1 MWRRLPSGQ
10 WRAWHG
16 DGRISFLAGVLFLR
30 LLQLVFFSCVG
41 KDFLELCLKKPKF
54 HIQPYSYF
62 TRGPWAR
69 DYIHLLGGIGTIH
82 VKSGSPLGPC
92 QKENCDSKDGNMSGV
107 EQRQTL
113 SQLEPLPVKEV
124 LSVHVMSME
133 LVPICKCSCNVL
145 RPFRSKLVVPHR
157 V

>member
-1 MWRRLPSGQ
+1 MEKAAIRTMESVAWGRQDILPGWCFIFTPSPVG
-10 WRAWHG
+10 
-16 DGRISFLAGVLFLR
+16 F
-30 LLQLVFFSCVG
+30 FFSCVG

-62 TRGPWAR
+62 TKGPWAR

-82 VKSGSPLGPC
+82 VKSGSPLGPR
-92 QKENCDSKDGNMSGV
+92 QKESCDSKDGNMSSVG
-107 EQRQTL
+107 QRQTL
-113 SQLEPLPVKEV
+113 SQLEPLAVKEV
-124 LSVHVMSME
+124 LSVHVMGME